1 MKRVYIL
8 TIQYHEDSDQIDF
21 IQEEIIEDTPS
32 IEYGDISLDEYFD
45 ETFETRQVHAQE
57 NRSIDSLFVFVIVDF
72 KLPVNTY
79 EQTAMQVRPKSFGH
93 FAKAEDVKKQGVIAS
108 SVVDRQTEL

>member
-45 ETFETRQVHAQE
+45 EEGLALIE
-57 NRSIDSLFVFVIVDF
+57 NGYIVG
-72 KLPVNTY
+72 
-79 EQTAMQVRPKSFGH
+79 ES
-93 FAKAEDVKKQGVIAS
+93 
-108 SVVDRQTEL
+108 